1 MTETTSTIRTAE
13 TLELQRLIRMT
24 DMLEGQL
31 RQQRTLLQRRGMSLP
46 PGTLTNLQQVRAELE
61 RLLREHEEV
70 AREVSR
76 LRELGR
82 TAELINSRLD
92 LNDVLNEV
100 MDTVITLTRAE
111 RGYLMLRNPQT
122 GELEFTVARNI
133 EHRTLMENE
142 FIISRTIV
150 ADVAR
155 TGVPIVTT
163 DAGADERFD
172 SQQSVIRHGLRSILC
187 VPLLLKE
194 TVTGVIYADNRI
206 KSGIFGKQELQL
218 LQNFANQAAV
228 AIENARLYE
237 ALQASLANITAMRN
251 LLSNVFDSIASGV
264 ITTDVQDR
272 ITTINPAACRTLN
285 LTAADCLGKPLWQV
299 WALIPPETLQAVREE
314 GISES
319 AEMDCDVTGRGALNL
334 NISLSPL
341 RNAEGHIEGVAIV
354 VDDLTEQKRR
364 ERQLN
369 TVRKYLTPAM
379 VDNIRSIEALGL
391 GGERRVITSLFVDVR
406 DLKRHPLRLTPREL
420 MAYLN
425 RYLTVA
431 ADAITQHN
439 GIIDKYMANEILGLF
454 NTQLNPSD
462 DHALRAVLAALE
474 MADAFRA
481 LYAQLGEPAGTRYF
495 RIGIN
500 TGVATLGNVGSETRR
515 EFTAVGDSVN
525 AAHRLLENARE
536 GEIVISE
543 ATYRACAHVLSQIP
557 RLTLRSTES
566 ITVKNR
572 REPMQIYRFCRE
584 DIS

>member
-1 MTETTSTIRTAE
+1 MSEVTSTIRTSE
-13 TLELQRLIRMT
+13 TLELQRLIRLI
-24 DMLEGQL
+24 DSLEGQF
-31 RQQRTLLQRRGMSLP
+31 RQQRAILQRRGMSLP
-46 PGTLTNLQQVRAELE
+46 PGTLSNLQKARTELE
-61 RLLREHEEV
+61 AALQDYEEA
-70 AREVSR
+70 AREVNR

-82 TAELINSRLD
+82 MAELINSTLD

-100 MDTVITLTRAE
+100 MDTVIALTRAE

-122 GELEFTVARNI
+122 GELEFTIARNI

-150 ADVAR
+150 TEVAR
-155 TGVPIVTT
+155 SGVPIVTT

-172 SQQSVIRHGLRSILC
+172 AQQSIVRHGLRSIIC

-194 TVTGVIYADNRI
+194 TVTGVVYADNRI
-206 KSGIFGKQELQL
+206 KSGVFAEQELQL

-237 ALQASLANITAMRN
+237 ALRANLADITAMRN
-251 LLSNVFDSIASGV
+251 LLANVFDSIASGV
-264 ITTDVQDR
+264 ITTDAEDR
-272 ITTINPAACRTLN
+272 VTVINPSACRTLN
-285 LTAADCLGKPLWQV
+285 LEAAECLGKPLWEV
-299 WALIPPETLQAVREE
+299 WDFIPPETLEAIREA

-319 AEMDCDVTGRGALNL
+319 VEVECEVAGKGTLNL

-341 RNAEGHIEGVAIV
+341 RNANAAIEGVVIV

-391 GGERRVITSLFVDVR
+391 GGERRTITALFVDVR
-406 DLKRHPLRLTPREL
+406 DFKRHPLHLPPREL

-431 ADAITQHN
+431 ADAITQQN

-454 NTQLNPSD
+454 NTQLNPSG
-462 DHALRAVLAALE
+462 DHAQRAFLAALE

-481 LYAQLGEPAGTRYF
+481 LHAQLGERVAAPYF

-500 TGVATLGNVGSETRR
+500 TGIATLGNVGSATRR

-525 AAHRLLENARE
+525 AAHRLLENAQD

-543 ATYRACAHVLSQIP
+543 ATYQACADLIEHVP
-557 RLTLRSTES
+557 RLTLRATEE
-566 ITVKNR
+566 IFVKNR
-572 REPMQIYRFCRE
+572 REPMHVYRFCRE
-584 DIS
+584 DA

>member
-1 MTETTSTIRTAE
+1 MSEPTSTVRTAE
-13 TLELQRLIRMT
+13 TAELQRLIKVL
-24 DMLEGQL
+24 DDLDAQF
-31 RQQRTLLQRRGMSLP
+31 RQQRALLQRRGMSLP
-46 PGTLTNLQQVRAELE
+46 HGTLNGLQQARTELE
-61 RLLREHEEV
+61 NMLRDYEE
-70 AREVSR
+70 ATREVNR

-82 TAELINSRLD
+82 TAELINSTLD

-100 MDTVITLTRAE
+100 IDTVIRLTRAE
-111 RGYLMLRNPQT
+111 RGYLMLRNPHT

-163 DAGADERFD
+163 DAGADKRFD
-172 SQQSVIRHGLRSILC
+172 AQQSIIRHGLRSILC
-187 VPLLLKE
+187 VPLLLKQ

-206 KSGIFGKQELQL
+206 KSGIFGEQELQL

-237 ALQASLANITAMRN
+237 TLQANLASITAMRN
-251 LLSNVFDSIASGV
+251 LLSNVFASIASGV
-264 ITTDVQDR
+264 ITTDASDR
-272 ITTINPAACRTLN
+272 ITTMNPAACRILN
-285 LTAADCLGKPLWQV
+285 LDAAACLGKPLWQV
-299 WALIPPETLQAVREE
+299 WELIPPETLQAIREE
-314 GISES
+314 GLSES
-319 AEMDCDVTGRGALNL
+319 AEVACDVADKGTLILSIN
-334 NISLSPL
+334 LSPL
-341 RNAEGHIEGVAIV
+341 RNASGKIEGVAIV

-364 ERQLN
+364 EQQLN
-369 TVRKYLTPAM
+369 TVRKYLTPAI

-391 GGERRVITSLFVDVR
+391 SGERRVITSLFVDVR
-406 DLKRHPLRLTPREL
+406 DFKRHPLRLTPREL
-420 MAYLN
+420 MNYLN

-431 ADAITQHN
+431 ADAIVQQN
-439 GIIDKYMANEILGLF
+439 GIIDKYIANEILGLF

-462 DHALRAVLAALE
+462 DHALRAVLAAVE

-481 LYAQLGEPAGTRYF
+481 LYAQLGEPAGISYF

-525 AAHRLLENARE
+525 AAHRLLENARD

-543 ATYRACAHVLSQIP
+543 VTYQACANVIRQIP
-557 RLTLRSTES
+557 RLTLRSAEE
-566 ITVKNR
+566 IFVKNR
-572 REPMQIYRFCRE
+572 REPMHIYRFYRE
-584 DIS
+584 ES

>member
-1 MTETTSTIRTAE
+1 MSEATSTVRTAE
-13 TLELQRLIRMT
+13 TAELQRLIKVL
-24 DMLEGQL
+24 DDLEMQF
-31 RQQRTLLQRRGMSLP
+31 RQQRAFLQRRGMSLP
-46 PGTLTNLQQVRAELE
+46 PGTLNHLQQARAELE
-61 RLLREHEEV
+61 NALRDYEEA
-70 AREVSR
+70 AREVKR

-82 TAELINSRLD
+82 TAELINSTLD

-100 MDTVITLTRAE
+100 IDTVIALTRAE
-111 RGYLMLRNPQT
+111 RGYLVLRNPQT
-122 GELEFTVARNI
+122 GELEFMVARNI

-172 SQQSVIRHGLRSILC
+172 SQQSIIRHGLRSILC
-187 VPLLLKE
+187 VPLLLKQ

-206 KSGIFGKQELQL
+206 KSGIFGEQELQL

-228 AIENARLYE
+228 AIENARLFE
-237 ALQASLANITAMRN
+237 ALQANLANITAMRN
-251 LLSNVFDSIASGV
+251 LLSNVFASIASGV
-264 ITTDVQDR
+264 ITTDADDC
-272 ITTINPAACRTLN
+272 ITIMNPAACRILN
-285 LTAADCLGKPLWQV
+285 LEAAACLGKPLWEV
-299 WALIPPETLQAVREE
+299 WELIPPETLQAIREE
-314 GISES
+314 GLSES
-319 AEMDCDVTGRGALNL
+319 AEVEFDVVGKGTLSL
-334 NISLSPL
+334 SVSLSPL
-341 RNAEGHIEGVAIV
+341 RNADGRIEGVAIV

-364 ERQLN
+364 EQQLN

-406 DLKRHPLRLTPREL
+406 DFKRYPLQMTPREL

-431 ADAITQHN
+431 ADAITQQN

-454 NTQLNPSD
+454 NTQLNPSE

-474 MADAFRA
+474 MADAFCA
-481 LYAQLGEPAGTRYF
+481 LYAHIGEPAGVRYF
-495 RIGIN
+495 RVGIN

-525 AAHRLLENARE
+525 AAHRLLENARD

-543 ATYRACAHVLSQIP
+543 VTYRACANVLNQIP
-557 RLTLRSTES
+557 RLTLRSAEELF
-566 ITVKNR
+566 VKNR
-572 REPMQIYRFCRE
+572 REPMHVYRLYRE
-584 DIS
+584 DS

>member
-1 MTETTSTIRTAE
+1 MSEATSTVRTVE
-13 TLELQRLIRMT
+13 TAELQRLIKVL
-24 DMLEGQL
+24 DDLEMQF
-31 RQQRTLLQRRGMSLP
+31 RQQRAFLQRRGMSLP
-46 PGTLTNLQQVRAELE
+46 PSTLSGLQQARTALE
-61 RLLREHEEV
+61 NALRDYEEA
-70 AREVSR
+70 AREVKR
-76 LRELGR
+76 LRELSR
-82 TAELINSRLD
+82 TAELINSTLD

-100 MDTVITLTRAE
+100 IDTVIALTRAE
-111 RGYLMLRNPQT
+111 RGYLVLRNPQT
-122 GELEFTVARNI
+122 GELEFMVARNI

-172 SQQSVIRHGLRSILC
+172 SQQSIIRHGLRSILC
-187 VPLLLKE
+187 VPLLLKQ
-194 TVTGVIYADNRI
+194 TVTGVIYADNRV
-206 KSGIFGKQELQL
+206 KSGIFGEQELQL

-237 ALQASLANITAMRN
+237 ALQANLANITAMRN
-251 LLSNVFDSIASGV
+251 LLSNVFASIASGV
-264 ITTDVQDR
+264 ITTDADDC
-272 ITTINPAACRTLN
+272 ITTMNPAACRILN
-285 LTAADCLGKPLWQV
+285 LEASACLGKPLWQV
-299 WALIPPETLQAVREE
+299 WELIPPETLSAIREE
-314 GISES
+314 GLSES
-319 AEMDCDVTGRGALNL
+319 AEIEFDVAGKGTLNL
-334 NISLSPL
+334 SINLSPL
-341 RNAEGHIEGVAIV
+341 RNADGKIEGVAIV

-364 ERQLN
+364 EQQLN

-391 GGERRVITSLFVDVR
+391 GGERRIITSLFVDVR

-425 RYLTVA
+425 HYLTVA

-439 GIIDKYMANEILGLF
+439 GIIDKYIANEMLGLF
-454 NTQLNPSD
+454 NTQLNPSE

-474 MADAFRA
+474 MADAFYA
-481 LYAQLGEPAGTRYF
+481 LYAHLGEPAGVRYF

-500 TGVATLGNVGSETRR
+500 TGIATLGNVGSETRR

-525 AAHRLLENARE
+525 AAHRLLENAHD

-543 ATYRACAHVLSQIP
+543 TTYQACANVLQQIP
-557 RLTLRSTES
+557 RLTLRSSEE
-566 ITVKNR
+566 IFVKNR
-572 REPMQIYRFCRE
+572 REPMHIYRFYRE
-584 DIS
+584 DG